1 MDKVVILIERKPYLL
16 LFAISLVYLILFFNS
31 ISGDASI
38 YFSYADNFF
47 DMPFSFS
54 KGIVK
59 YGATGPLYVVYLAFI
74 KLFFGSIWIAAAKVS
89 NWILIISGFILLGK
103 TSGKDKIIYT
113 VYISALC
120 SGLWLTSLELYETG
134 LLFCFTSLALY
145 LMKDNKT
152 LSLILFGFLPLIRP
166 EMILIS
172 VCLQLYIYTKTK
184 DLKYSIFASI
194 IAYLPLLIY
203 SLYMYNHTGTFIPT
217 SIEGRAIFALEN
229 GDYIDRLV
237 TTIKSLLRPSG
248 LIYIVFA
255 FSVFSLIKRVRDNK
269 INYIPILIFATLYS
283 LSPPNQYIS
292 RYLLVIL
299 PFIIIL
305 LTDLLC
311 DIAISKSN
319 EKYFKLSLLS
329 FLFLFLGATI
339 FIKQKLTRYDDNYNT
354 VLLSDLNK
362 VIDSIGIENSNVLV
376 YEIQAQYNQPYIN
389 YISAD
394 GIVGGEIFPF
404 LKNEM
409 SFEEWLD
416 YYDIEYIVT
425 MNGYGYRKSLRSTE
439 LFELYQHD
447 IENQLGSN
455 IMIGKVELTKIFS
468 NPIFTSSKNIDTVKY
483 EGYGNVLFRLY
494 EEENKSWV
502 DHPPFWNSI
511 YKIK

>member
-1 MDKVVILIERKPYLL
+1 MDKVVEMFQRKHSVLL
-16 LFAISLVYLILFFNS
+16 LAISIFYLILFFNS

-47 DMPFSFS
+47 DLPFSYS
-54 KGIVK
+54 PGIVK
-59 YGATGPLYVVYLAFI
+59 YGATGPLYVFYLAII
-74 KLFFGSIWIAAAKVS
+74 KLLFGSVWIASAKIF
-89 NWILIISGFILLGK
+89 NWLLILTGFWLLGK
-103 TSGKDKIIYT
+103 IVGKNKLIYL

-120 SGLWLTSLELYETG
+120 TGLWLTSLELYETG
-134 LLFCFTSLALY
+134 LLFFFTSVVLY

-152 LSLILFGFLPLIRP
+152 LSIILFGLLPLIRP
-166 EMILIS
+166 ETILIS
-172 VCLQLYIYTKTK
+172 ICFQLYEYKQRK
-184 DLKYSIFASI
+184 DLKYSISTSFV
-194 IAYLPLLIY
+194 AYIPLLIY

-255 FSVFSLIKRVRDNK
+255 FSMFTLIKRVKDN
-269 INYIPILIFATLYS
+269 IIYYIPILIFTTLYL
-283 LSPPNQYIS
+283 LSPPSQYIT

-305 LTDLLC
+305 LTYLLH
-311 DIAISKSN
+311 DIANSKSN
-319 EKYFKLSLLS
+319 VKYFQLSLLS
-329 FLFLFLGATI
+329 FMFLFLGATI

-354 VLLSDLNK
+354 VLLYDLNR
-362 VIDSIGIENSNVLV
+362 VIDSIGIINSNVLI
-376 YEIQAQYNQPYIN
+376 YEIQAQYNQQDID

-404 LKNEM
+404 LKNEI
-409 SFEEWLD
+409 SFKEWLD

-447 IENQLGSN
+447 VENQIGSN
-455 IMIGKVELTKIFS
+455 IIIDKVELKKIFS
-468 NPIFTSSKNIDTVKY
+468 NPIFTSSMNIDTVKY
-483 EGYGNVLFRLY
+483 EGYGNVLFKLY

-502 DHPPFWNSI
+502 GHPPFWNSI